1 MGEVSNCL
9 STSWQMRSDVP
20 PPLTPLSFSRMK
32 RKDHTSKV
40 SWPAL
45 LMLGSVLSHIG
56 QTGRQWFWVLWPKPK
71 ALGCRAETRQYQKS
85 LRHCS

>member
-20 PPLTPLSFSRMK
+20 PPLIPLSFSRMK

-40 SWPAL
+40 SWAVTQRQASL
-45 LMLGSVLSHIG
+45 LRACQAPMVLGPL
-56 QTGRQWFWVLWPKPK
+56 
-71 ALGCRAETRQYQKS
+71 AETKVDRPSGRTPAITIQESDVGKK
-85 LRHCS
+85 